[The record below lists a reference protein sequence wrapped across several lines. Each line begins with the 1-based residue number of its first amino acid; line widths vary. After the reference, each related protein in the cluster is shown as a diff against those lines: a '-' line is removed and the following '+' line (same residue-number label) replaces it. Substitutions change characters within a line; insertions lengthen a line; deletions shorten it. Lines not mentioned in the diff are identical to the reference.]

1 MSGHS
6 KWAGIKHKKA
16 ANDAKRGKIF
26 TKLIKE
32 ITVAAREGGGNPDSN
47 PRLRTAINNAKSQNM
62 PMDKIETAILRGTG
76 QLPGTNY
83 EEFSYEGYGPNGVAI
98 IVEVVTDNKNRSTSD
113 MRHIFS
119 RNGGNLGEKGC
130 VSWMFNKRGLIT
142 VDKNKANED
151 DLIAIALDAGAED
164 VKSDDQSFEIITA
177 PEDFET
183 VKDAVQEAGIEIS
196 YSGISMIPQNTVRL
210 EGKEAIQTLKLIE
223 TLEEYDD
230 TQNVYSNFDIPD
242 DIIEKAAEQAA

>member
-32 ITVAAREGGGNPDSN
+32 ITVAAREGGGNPESN

-98 IVEVVTDNKNRSTSD
+98 IVEVVTDNKNRSTAD

-119 RNGGNLGEKGC
+119 KNGGNLGERGC

-164 VKSDDQSFEIITA
+164 IKSDDQSFEIITA
-177 PEDFET
+177 PEDFEK
-183 VKDAVQEAGIEIS
+183 VKNAIQEAGIEIG
-196 YSGISMIPQNTVRL
+196 YSGVSMIPQNTVRL

>member
-47 PRLRTAINNAKSQNM
+47 PRLRTAISNAKSQNM

-98 IVEVVTDNKNRSTSD
+98 IVEVVTDNKNRSTAD

-119 RNGGNLGEKGC
+119 KNGGNLGERGC

-177 PEDFET
+177 PEDFEK
-183 VKDAVQEAGIEIS
+183 VKNAIQEAGIEIG
-196 YSGISMIPQNTVRL
+196 YSGISMIPQNTVKL

>member
-47 PRLRTAINNAKSQNM
+47 PRLRTAISNAKAQNM
-62 PMDKIETAILRGTG
+62 PMEKIETAILRGTG

-98 IVEVVTDNKNRSTSD
+98 IVEVVTDNKNRSTAD

-119 RNGGNLGEKGC
+119 KNGGNLGERGC

-142 VDKNKANED
+142 VDRNKANED

-164 VKSDDQSFEIITA
+164 VKSDDQTFEIITA
-177 PEDFET
+177 PEDFEK
-183 VKDAVQEAGIEIS
+183 VKNAIVEAGIEIG

>member
-76 QLPGTNY
+76 QLSGTNY

-183 VKDAVQEAGIEIS
+183 VKDAVQKAGIEIS

>member
-32 ITVAAREGGGNPDSN
+32 ITVAAREGGGNPDNN

-98 IVEVVTDNKNRSTSD
+98 IVEVVTDNKNRSTAD

-119 RNGGNLGEKGC
+119 KNGGNLGERGC

-164 VKSDDQSFEIITA
+164 VKSDDQTFEIITA

-183 VKDAVQEAGIEIS
+183 VKNAIQEAGIEIG

>member
-47 PRLRTAINNAKSQNM
+47 PRLRTAISNAKSQNM
-62 PMDKIETAILRGTG
+62 PMDKIETAIQRGTG
-76 QLPGTNY
+76 QLPGTHY

-113 MRHIFS
+113 MRYIFS
-119 RNGGNLGEKGC
+119 KNGGNLGERGC

-164 VKSDDQSFEIITA
+164 IKSDDQSFEIITA

-183 VKDAVQEAGIEIS
+183 VKNAIQEAGIEIG
-196 YSGISMIPQNTVRL
+196 YSEVSMIPQTTVRL

>member
-16 ANDAKRGKIF
+16 AIDAKRGKIF

-32 ITVAAREGGGNPDSN
+32 VTVAAREGGANPESN
-47 PRLRTAINNAKSQNM
+47 PRLRTAILNARSQNM
-62 PMDKIETAILRGTG
+62 SMDKIETAILRGTG

-83 EEFSYEGYGPNGVAI
+83 EEFAYEGYGPNGVAI

-113 MRHIFS
+113 IRYMFS
-119 RNGGNLGEKGC
+119 KNGGNLGEKGC
-130 VSWMFNKRGLIT
+130 VSWIFSKKGFIAIDR
-142 VDKNKANED
+142 DKANED

-164 VKSDDQSFEIITA
+164 VRSMDDSYEITSA
-177 PEDFET
+177 PEDFES
-183 VKDAVQEAGIEIS
+183 VKNAIQEAGIEINLS
-196 YSGISMIPQNTVRL
+196 QVTMLPQNTVRL
-210 EGKEAIQTLKLIE
+210 EGKEAMQTLKLIE
-223 TLEEYDD
+223 ALEEYDD

-242 DIIEKAAEQAA
+242 DIIEKAAQEAA

>member
-1 MSGHS
+1 M
-6 KWAGIKHKKA
+6 
-16 ANDAKRGKIF
+16 
-26 TKLIKE
+26 IKE

-98 IVEVVTDNKNRSTSD
+98 IVEVVTDNKNRSTAD

-119 RNGGNLGEKGC
+119 KNGGNLGERGC

-183 VKDAVQEAGIEIS
+183 VKNAIQEAGIEIG

-242 DIIEKAAEQAA
+242 DIMEKAAEQAA

>member
-113 MRHIFS
+113 MRYIFS
-119 RNGGNLGEKGC
+119 KNGGNLGEKGC
-130 VSWMFNKRGLIT
+130 VSWMFSKRGLIT
-142 VDKNKANED
+142 IDKNRANED

-177 PEDFET
+177 PEDFEK
-183 VKDAVQEAGIEIS
+183 VKNAIQEAGIEIN

>member
-119 RNGGNLGEKGC
+119 KNGGNLGEKGC
-130 VSWMFNKRGLIT
+130 VSWMFNKCGLIT

>member
-151 DLIAIALDAGAED
+151 DLIAISLDAGAED

-183 VKDAVQEAGIEIS
+183 VKDAVQKAGIEIS